1 MKKENRVKKSNEIEA
16 IVKEKRYSYNPYFTV
31 YKKKNNETGN
41 FRYAMSVGKKI
52 GNAVVRNHTKRWVR
66 SVVDEIMKSTNVKY
80 DVFIIVKPK
89 AIELEYQEFYK
100 ELEYLFKKQKLIQG
114 EKND

>member
-16 IVKEKRYSYNPYFTV
+16 IIKEKRYSYNPYFTV

-41 FRYAMSVGKKI
+41 FRYAMSVG
-52 GNAVVRNHTKRWVR
+52 NHTKRWVR

>member
-16 IVKEKRYSYNPYFTV
+16 IIKEKRYSYNPYFTV
-31 YKKKNNETGN
+31 YKKKNIETSN

-89 AIELEYQEFYK
+89 AIELEYQQFYK
-100 ELEYLFKKQKLIQG
+100 ELEYLFEKQKLIQG